1 MWALPAGIQR
11 YLRIPRGHRRVVA
24 EGLWLSVVVKRHLR
38 RDGYNATVI
47 WLSER
52 QQPQSAGRE
61 RIEVAKLV
69 NRAIEAAPWQTNCLE
84 RSLVVSWVAGE
95 SSLVRRG
102 VLAGAG
108 SEPHKFHA
116 WVEYDGV
123 VINDDPTIGS
133 KYLPFGGNESITA
146 DPDAFD

>member
-1 MWALPAGIQR
+1 
-11 YLRIPRGHRRVVA
+11 
-24 EGLWLSVVVKRHLR
+24 
-38 RDGYNATVI
+38 
-47 WLSER
+47 ER
-52 QQPQSAGRE
+52 QQPPVAGRE
-61 RIEVAKLV
+61 HIEVAKLV
-69 NRAIEAAPWQTNCLE
+69 SRAIEAVPWRTNCLE

-95 SSLVRRG
+95 SSVVRRG

-123 VINDDPTIGS
+123 VINDDPAIGS
-133 KYLPFGGNESITA
+133 KYLPFGGDVAITA